1 MSIWVSIVLITICAT
16 AWNAGVVFQ
25 KQAAD
30 TLPPLEIGPELLRTL
45 GKFVTSGRW
54 MIGLG
59 LSAGGFGLWLW
70 ALGSTPISLARVL
83 QGSGF
88 VALALF
94 SVMFLNHRLRL
105 REWASVIVVTGGI
118 VLLGFSQPPELQ
130 TASVFDPRNLS
141 VAVGIAL
148 AICFTCYALRK
159 WLNTGFSWV
168 VVFAVVS
175 GVLAGLGDI
184 FSKLMVDAYH
194 ARAWLRA
201 FAIMLPCL
209 SIFYVSQIFLL
220 TRAYQHGRAIVAIG
234 VNDFSARVLA
244 IFVGILALGEAFP
257 VDPRLKLFRII
268 GLTVVL
274 LGTVLLTRFSAEQLI
289 EEADAPP
296 PSP

>member
-1 MSIWVSIVLITICAT
+1 MSIWLSIILITLCAI

-30 TLPPLEIGPELLRTL
+30 VLPPLELGPELLRTL

-59 LSAGGFGLWLW
+59 LSAGGFALWLW

-94 SVMFLNHRLRL
+94 SVIWLNHKLRG
-105 REWASVIVVTGGI
+105 REWASVIVVSGGI

-130 TASVFDPRNLS
+130 TASVFNPPNLII
-141 VAVGIAL
+141 AVGIAL
-148 AICFTCYALRK
+148 AVCFVCYALRK
-159 WLNTGFSWV
+159 WLNTGFSWI
-168 VVFAVVS
+168 VVFAIVS

-184 FSKLMVDAYH
+184 FSKLLVDAYQ
-194 ARAWLRA
+194 AKAWLRA
-201 FAIMLPCL
+201 FGIMLPCL
-209 SIFYVSQIFLL
+209 SVFYISQIFLL

-244 IFVGILALGEAFP
+244 IFVGILALGESFP
-257 VDPRLKLFRII
+257 PDPRLKLFRII
-268 GLTVVL
+268 GLTTVL

-289 EEADAPP
+289 DDSAP
-296 PSP
+296 